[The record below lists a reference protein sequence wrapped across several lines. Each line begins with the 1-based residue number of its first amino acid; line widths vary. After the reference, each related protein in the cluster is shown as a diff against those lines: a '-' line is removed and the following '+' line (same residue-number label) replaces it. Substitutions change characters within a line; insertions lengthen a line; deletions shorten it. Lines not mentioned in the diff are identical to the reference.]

1 MSSHCLSS
9 TSCSTLLRRFDT
21 KGGLNFAFATG
32 LINPD
37 GDDLLMKAPKG
48 AHFLLGGG
56 MGLPLTKKVKG
67 GNKEELG
74 EVGIDGQ
81 FGFYGEIEVD
91 GKTTSDVVK
100 VISE

>member
-1 MSSHCLSS
+1 MFFFRV
-9 TSCSTLLRRFDT
+9 CSTLLHRFDT
-21 KGGLNFAFATG
+21 KGNLNFAFAMG
-32 LINPD
+32 LINPE
-37 GDDLLMKAPKG
+37 GGDLLMAAPKG